1 MNQYKIAII
10 IPAYNDWISL
20 DILITNIEKL
30 LDQKIHSYFLII
42 VNDNSIIDI
51 PDLPNFRKKK

>member
-1 MNQYKIAII
+1 MH
-10 IPAYNDWISL
+10 
-20 DILITNIEKL
+20 NIEKL

-51 PDLPNFRKKK
+51 PDLPNFRKKNNNYSKTKKNYIK